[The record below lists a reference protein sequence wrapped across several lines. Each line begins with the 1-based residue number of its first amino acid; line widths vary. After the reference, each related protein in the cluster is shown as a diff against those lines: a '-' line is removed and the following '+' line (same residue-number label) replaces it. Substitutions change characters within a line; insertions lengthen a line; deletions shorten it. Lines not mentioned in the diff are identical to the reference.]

1 MRFYRQI
8 FLYINCLQCMAW
20 FSLKKHVI
28 RQLNIRECL
37 DRQNH
42 LPDWKTKMKV
52 KTLIAAVTLLA
63 SAGAVFADHVNPFVD
78 HAGFVSSRTRA
89 EVIAEMQQAAA
100 KGSVTRNSENIGH
113 SNVVS
118 TRTRDEVLNE
128 AIQAAKS
135 SLFNPYIGGR

>member
-1 MRFYRQI
+1 
-8 FLYINCLQCMAW
+8 
-20 FSLKKHVI
+20 
-28 RQLNIRECL
+28 
-37 DRQNH
+37 
-42 LPDWKTKMKV
+42 MKV

-63 SAGAVFADHVNPFVD
+63 SAGAVFAENGNPFVD
-78 HAGFVSSRTRA
+78 HTGFVSSRTRA